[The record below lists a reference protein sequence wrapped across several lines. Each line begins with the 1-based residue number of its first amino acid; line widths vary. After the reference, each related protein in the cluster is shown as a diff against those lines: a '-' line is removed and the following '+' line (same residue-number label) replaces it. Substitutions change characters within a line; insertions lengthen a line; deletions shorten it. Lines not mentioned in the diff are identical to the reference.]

1 MCWIKTSVDNTY
13 FNKRRRNL
21 LMSYVTYSNENL
33 LRYATIKAIESDYQS
48 FKEIVVEIKPL
59 LTRTAYRTLKNR
71 SVKKELSNLLKNL
84 QTRSDTQLV
93 QYIKNINRQDI
104 SNEINRMD
112 DELKK
117 IKKVYLELQAL
128 ETNLSDYPFKEKYGK
143 KSTEVKKTIWDKQ
156 KKEEEL
162 RALCGTSRPFTRTGR
177 ANLNVITKNAKEVVP
192 FKKII
197 RPRILK
203 LISSDDIWAKHQDKH
218 YKKEIDS
225 YSKYVNNH
233 RFTKITDDSLKETL
247 LGACINNKNP
257 KLIPLEKEFSLM
269 ARTYQKLYNLCIK
282 IDKDFVSTPEI
293 RSKIQSHIIN
303 YFNEQLIK
311 YPHKVWWIE
320 DLHSSTNLYS
330 YNYYIDQLRKF
341 VKDERTEYKNVR
353 NTALNFLKEYEKQIN
368 AQTNELEQQL
378 TPTAYSKFKENFQGF
393 GDLIKQVDKHPYQG
407 LKKFSNDLL
416 EKNKDALVPKIAQI
430 NNYRDEA
437 IRLYREKKELE
448 KTLNT
453 FPYNKSSDE
462 YNLVKTEKTQ
472 VEMRLKTLCGTI
484 SPFTDKGKQ
493 MMYFRSKEEQ
503 NKSPHV
509 FSEPNLSATNTKLLK
524 DRMDQAKEKRKNVSK
539 SKDIGRRRTE
549 PETMITHI

>member
-462 YNLVKTEKTQ
+462 YNLVKTEKMQ